1 MADIVK
7 ALYNCAFTV
16 WNALM
21 KIAMTLFT
29 TSPKLAGGGTPYSTV
44 HTFYNAIADATVPI
58 ATVFFIIAI
67 YKSVVS
73 APPGQQAQRFLHDA
87 LRYCIILYIAANM
100 WSIMGYIID
109 FTDGITGKISATSGY
124 TLSVSGDMEN
134 IIDTCL
140 KLPSFELS
148 GEWLEK
154 FWSTIGCSLLFLIGG
169 IVLLFIMVASCL
181 SIISSAFQRIL
192 KPLMILPFAGIAI
205 ALGAGGHDIYHTKIN
220 NKDDY
225 MLDVVKKLNAQGYGK
240 STFIVAGRLDEV
252 FTTYI
257 TDNFIDE
264 SEVDEDMFD
273 EFLTETKQI
282 YVDSDVTLNS
292 IIGSHYFMC
301 DKTNKLADKHLYA
314 RKYTCPNVLDEILV
328 EKLNVGQTP
337 CQYDD
342 VDFMQI
348 IERNNVAGN
357 VYQRFLDSIPNMI
370 PLLYSRMRWNTLQKA
385 IEELRWN
392 GYGFD
397 VLYPAFN
404 IKNAIADELSSDEI
418 KAEFERLFG
427 DDADE
432 IKKRYLLEVADASQI
447 VLVTEYRTFMKRL
460 LDMRYDS
467 SLRTNLGI
475 SMTDDRKHNLQR
487 LYVGCLEQ
495 EGLKGAHAL
504 KIVFHIAWIRTLD
517 FFRRQAQF
525 SMQAKL

>member
-124 TLSVSGDMEN
+124 TLSVSGDMES
-134 IIDTCL
+134 IIDSCL
-140 KLPSFELS
+140 ELPSFELS

-205 ALGAGGHDIYHTKIN
+205 ALGAGGHDISRS
-220 NKDDY
+220 
-225 MLDVVKKLNAQGYGK
+225 LL
-240 STFIVAGRLDEV
+240 
-252 FTTYI
+252 TYI
-257 TDNFIDE
+257 KTFFGFCISGALMVVAVKTGVSLCTNLVNF
-264 SEVDEDMFD
+264 
-273 EFLTETKQI
+273 
-282 YVDSDVTLNS
+282 N
-292 IIGSHYFMC
+292 
-301 DKTNKLADKHLYA
+301 LAGA
-314 RKYTCPNVLDEILV
+314 S
-328 EKLNVGQTP
+328 
-337 CQYDD
+337 
-342 VDFMQI
+342 
-348 IERNNVAGN
+348 N
-357 VYQRFLDSIPNMI
+357 VYKCILITVQMAITPIVISGLVKGSDAIT
-370 PLLYSRMRWNTLQKA
+370 SRM
-385 IEELRWN
+385 
-392 GYGFD
+392 F
-397 VLYPAFN
+397 
-404 IKNAIADELSSDEI
+404 
-418 KAEFERLFG
+418 
-427 DDADE
+427 
-432 IKKRYLLEVADASQI
+432 
-447 VLVTEYRTFMKRL
+447 
-460 LDMRYDS
+460 
-467 SLRTNLGI
+467 
-475 SMTDDRKHNLQR
+475 
-487 LYVGCLEQ
+487 
-495 EGLKGAHAL
+495 
-504 KIVFHIAWIRTLD
+504 
-517 FFRRQAQF
+517 
-525 SMQAKL
+525 

>member
-124 TLSVSGDMEN
+124 TLSVSGDMEK
-134 IIDTCL
+134 IIEDCL

-205 ALGAGGHDIYHTKIN
+205 ALGAGGHDISRS
-220 NKDDY
+220 
-225 MLDVVKKLNAQGYGK
+225 LV
-240 STFIVAGRLDEV
+240 
-252 FTTYI
+252 TYI
-257 TDNFIDE
+257 KTFFGFCISGALMVVAVKTGVSLCTNLVNFD
-264 SEVDEDMFD
+264 
-273 EFLTETKQI
+273 LT
-282 YVDSDVTLNS
+282 S
-292 IIGSHYFMC
+292 GS
-301 DKTNKLADKHLYA
+301 
-314 RKYTCPNVLDEILV
+314 
-328 EKLNVGQTP
+328 
-337 CQYDD
+337 
-342 VDFMQI
+342 
-348 IERNNVAGN
+348 N
-357 VYQRFLDSIPNMI
+357 VYKCILITVQMAITPIVISGLVKGSDAITA
-370 PLLYSRMRWNTLQKA
+370 RM
-385 IEELRWN
+385 
-392 GYGFD
+392 F
-397 VLYPAFN
+397 
-404 IKNAIADELSSDEI
+404 
-418 KAEFERLFG
+418 
-427 DDADE
+427 
-432 IKKRYLLEVADASQI
+432 
-447 VLVTEYRTFMKRL
+447 
-460 LDMRYDS
+460 
-467 SLRTNLGI
+467 
-475 SMTDDRKHNLQR
+475 
-487 LYVGCLEQ
+487 
-495 EGLKGAHAL
+495 
-504 KIVFHIAWIRTLD
+504 
-517 FFRRQAQF
+517 
-525 SMQAKL
+525 

>member
-205 ALGAGGHDIYHTKIN
+205 ALGAGGHDISRS
-220 NKDDY
+220 
-225 MLDVVKKLNAQGYGK
+225 LL
-240 STFIVAGRLDEV
+240 
-252 FTTYI
+252 TYI
-257 TDNFIDE
+257 KTFFGFCISGALMVVAVKTGVSLCTNL
-264 SEVDEDMFD
+264 VYFD
-273 EFLTETKQI
+273 LT
-282 YVDSDVTLNS
+282 SAS
-292 IIGSHYFMC
+292 
-301 DKTNKLADKHLYA
+301 
-314 RKYTCPNVLDEILV
+314 
-328 EKLNVGQTP
+328 
-337 CQYDD
+337 
-342 VDFMQI
+342 
-348 IERNNVAGN
+348 N
-357 VYQRFLDSIPNMI
+357 VYKCILITVQMAITPIVISGLVKGSDAII
-370 PLLYSRMRWNTLQKA
+370 ARM
-385 IEELRWN
+385 
-392 GYGFD
+392 F
-397 VLYPAFN
+397 
-404 IKNAIADELSSDEI
+404 
-418 KAEFERLFG
+418 
-427 DDADE
+427 
-432 IKKRYLLEVADASQI
+432 
-447 VLVTEYRTFMKRL
+447 
-460 LDMRYDS
+460 
-467 SLRTNLGI
+467 
-475 SMTDDRKHNLQR
+475 
-487 LYVGCLEQ
+487 
-495 EGLKGAHAL
+495 
-504 KIVFHIAWIRTLD
+504 
-517 FFRRQAQF
+517 
-525 SMQAKL
+525 